1 LAGFGLIIISPSILS
16 ADFSILA
23 IEAARMEAAGAEYLH
38 IDVMDGHF
46 VPNIT
51 IGAPVVKSLRKKT
64 KLVLDVHL
72 MIENPEK
79 YIKDFAAAGAD
90 IITFHLEAVQNIDE
104 IISLI
109 KSYGIKVGISIKPNT
124 PAEEL
129 FPWLAKIDMVLV
141 MTVEPGFGGQGF
153 MTSMLPKIKAIRD
166 NSVALMLDIQV
177 DGGINT
183 QTVSLAAK
191 AGANIFVAGN
201 AIFGSDNPTEV
212 IKSIREA
219 AEAAFCS

>member
-1 LAGFGLIIISPSILS
+1 MIIISPSILS

-23 IEAARMEAAGAEYLH
+23 EEARRMETAGAEYLH

-64 KLVLDVHL
+64 KLVMDVHL

-90 IITFHLEAVQNIDE
+90 IITFHLEAVQKVDE

-109 KSYGIKVGISIKPNT
+109 KSYSVKVGISIKPNT

-129 FPWLAKIDMVLV
+129 FPWLSKIDMVLV

-153 MTSMLPKIKAIRD
+153 MTDMLPKIKAIRENID
-166 NSVALMLDIQV
+166 GQMIDIQV

-183 QTVSLAAK
+183 QTVIQAAK

-219 AEAAFCS
+219 AQEAYCY

>member
-1 LAGFGLIIISPSILS
+1 MIIISPSILS
-16 ADFSILA
+16 ADFSVLA
-23 IEAARMEAAGAEYLH
+23 EEAKRMETAGAEYLH

-64 KLVLDVHL
+64 KLVMDVHL

-90 IITFHLEAVQNIDE
+90 IITFHLEAVQKVDE

-129 FPWLAKIDMVLV
+129 FPWLSKIDMVLV

-153 MTSMLPKIKAIRD
+153 MTDKLPKIKAIRENID
-166 NSVALMLDIQV
+166 GQMIDIQV

-183 QTVSLAAK
+183 QTVIQAAK

-219 AEAAFCS
+219 AQEAYCY